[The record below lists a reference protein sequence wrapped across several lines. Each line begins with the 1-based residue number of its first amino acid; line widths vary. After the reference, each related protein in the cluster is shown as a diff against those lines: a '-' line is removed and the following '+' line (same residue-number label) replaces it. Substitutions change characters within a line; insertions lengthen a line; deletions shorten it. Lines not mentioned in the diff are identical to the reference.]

1 MATKNAQLRGILPG
15 VLGALLF
22 LLFFVFIDAGLV
34 VSLACALGGVVAGIF
49 LGRQGRDLEL
59 GLEGQAAE
67 DFKAS
72 IRQAESGLAELR
84 SQARSIPD
92 KIIAA
97 KVEAIAGIVDRAI
110 AQIKQDPKLL
120 KNARQFLGYYLEATT
135 KIVARYSELTAQ
147 GLRDAEL
154 QASLRRVEGMLDTI
168 REAFEKQFAKLL
180 SNDLLDLDT
189 ELSLLEQTIK
199 MEGLGADSEPPPKR

>member
-1 MATKNAQLRGILPG
+1 MATKKAQLRGILPG
-15 VLGALLF
+15 ALGALLF
-22 LLFFVFIDAGLV
+22 LLFFVIVDAGLL
-34 VSLACALGGVVAGIF
+34 VSLACAMGGFVAGIF
-49 LGRQGRDLEL
+49 LGRQGRDVEL
-59 GLEGQAAE
+59 GLQGQAAE
-67 DFKAS
+67 DFRAA

-84 SQARSIPD
+84 ARERSIPD
-92 KIIAA
+92 KTVAA

-110 AQIKQDPKLL
+110 AQIRQDPKLL

-135 KIVARYSELTAQ
+135 KIVARYSELSAQ

-189 ELSLLEQTIK
+189 ELSLLEQTIR
-199 MEGLGADSEPPPKR
+199 MEGLGTDSPSPPKE